1 MKTIQLSTLKSKN
14 SYMNTAKLII
24 TSVVYLLIGVLEA
37 YSYYLFRCDAIG
49 VLAFFTL
56 CGFMVTFYTAFVY
69 E

>member
-1 MKTIQLSTLKSKN
+1 
-14 SYMNTAKLII
+14 MNIAKLII

-37 YSYYLFRCDAIG
+37 YSYYLFRSGAIG

>member
-1 MKTIQLSTLKSKN
+1 
-14 SYMNTAKLII
+14 MNTAKLII

-56 CGFMVTFYTAFVY
+56 CGFMVTFYTAFVH